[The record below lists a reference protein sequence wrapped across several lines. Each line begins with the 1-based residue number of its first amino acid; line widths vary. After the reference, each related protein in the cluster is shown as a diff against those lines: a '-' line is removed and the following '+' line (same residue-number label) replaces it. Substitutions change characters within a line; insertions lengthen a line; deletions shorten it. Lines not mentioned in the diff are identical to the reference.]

1 MRRYRPRS
9 RSRCELD
16 PMEPPLWR
24 ELLLETVRGAIPV
37 VVDHACDL
45 LRGKLF
51 PTPPQRDE
59 DKT

>member
-1 MRRYRPRS
+1 
-9 RSRCELD
+9 
-16 PMEPPLWR
+16 MEPPLWR

-45 LRGKLF
+45 LRAKLF